1 MKKQRHLENIEDKFK
16 QLKSEI
22 YKYNSDCSRQ
32 LSELKKKLQNEI
44 STTSKFGK

>member
-1 MKKQRHLENIEDKFK
+1 MKKQKHLENIKNKFE
-16 QLKSEI
+16 QLKLEI
-22 YKYNSDCSRQ
+22 YKYNSDCRQ